1 MRGFSLHC
9 GPAASMISLTAF
21 LVGCE
26 AQHAGAPTNQQTEQ
40 TASPSAPEFITAESE
55 KVMSLRRQQVV
66 TLTTLAGISLQQR
79 LMRNGHSPRTVV
91 RAGARPGEAGGYTYE
106 LGFAKDVDP
115 NTDVLSE
122 SQGMLIV
129 VEEAD
134 IPLLNGTVIDHES
147 QPREGFRFDN
157 PNAAPPSGGP

>member
-1 MRGFSLHC
+1 MRGFPLHC

-26 AQHAGAPTNQQTEQ
+26 AQHAGAPTSQQTEQ

-91 RAGARPGEAGGYTYE
+91 RAGERPAATRTSSGSRRTSTRTQTCS
-106 LGFAKDVDP
+106 P
-115 NTDVLSE
+115 NRRGCSSSSKRQT
-122 SQGMLIV
+122 
-129 VEEAD
+129 
-134 IPLLNGTVIDHES
+134 
-147 QPREGFRFDN
+147 FRC
-157 PNAAPPSGGP
+157 